1 MTLPRGHL
9 ESRLSLLEQELLGL
23 HLSPS
28 EGLRQRIEQWC
39 AFSQAVRFHLH
50 NRGEFPPPVAIVGG
64 TGTGKSTLLN
74 LLLEAQLSAAS
85 YRRTF
90 TSGPIAAVGALSAL
104 PEDWLGI
111 ERRIVAA
118 DTGPVRGEPDTLFVT
133 LVDHPLSARV
143 TLIDTPDLD
152 GDQPAHH
159 AQADR
164 VFRWAQA
171 VVFLV
176 TPEKYQMTEL
186 PGYFR
191 LARRYQLAAFFV
203 MNKCEEAAVIE
214 DFRGQLAERGLAD
227 ARLFVIPRQDSPFE
241 PPPGTALAD
250 LKNALF
256 GLNTERP
263 TSSDEG
269 LVNRCTDLIGRLND
283 QIIAPLRGRRDQI
296 DALLGSLQSLKT
308 SAPGLDVS
316 PLTRQLQRQMQEQS
330 VLYLMGPRRVLERL
344 RQMPVLIARLPRT
357 IWDLLGG
364 GERVVAA
371 LPSETVSSPCRIPDF
386 RQLLREQ
393 LVIAQS
399 RIDDLLHGDHTV
411 SEWLNTHGDDYR
423 QTQLDP
429 ARAAQ
434 IAEEEIQALEIWLEQ
449 HRQRKPRDTRAI
461 EKLLRFLPGGERIT
475 RWSEAAPYL
484 LTLVVATHGAFF
496 GPIDLLIIGG
506 FSLSTWLGEKLSN
519 EVAAR
524 VRQTNRCISERF
536 EALAREQVERV
547 IDWLDRQGPRSEE
560 LDRLERLADEIHAD
574 LRS

>member
-1 MTLPRGHL
+1 MSLSRGHI
-9 ESRLSLLEQELLGL
+9 ESRLSLLDQELLGL
-23 HLSPS
+23 QASLS
-28 EGLRQRIEQWC
+28 EGVRPRVEQWRVF
-39 AFSQAVRFHLH
+39 ARAVRFHLR
-50 NRGEFPPPVAIVGG
+50 NQGELPPLLAIVGG

-74 LLLEAQLSAAS
+74 KLLDAQLSAAS

-90 TSGPIAAVGALSAL
+90 TSGPIAVVGTLSAL
-104 PEDWLGI
+104 PEDWLGF
-111 ERRIVAA
+111 ERRMVAA
-118 DTGPVRGEPDTLFVT
+118 DTGPVRGEPDMLFVT
-133 LVDHPLSARV
+133 LWDHPLTGRV

-186 PGYFR
+186 SGYFR
-191 LARRYQLAAFFV
+191 LARRYQLTVFFV
-203 MNKCEEAAVIE
+203 MNKCEDAAVID
-214 DFRGQLAERGLAD
+214 DFRRQLAERDHAN
-227 ARLFVIPRQDSPFE
+227 ARLFVLSRQDSPFE
-241 PPPGTALAD
+241 PPPGTTLAD
-250 LKNALF
+250 LKKAL
-256 GLNTERP
+256 LDLHAN
-263 TSSDEG
+263 SCDSDEG
-269 LVNRCTDLIGRLND
+269 LANRCTDLIGRLGD
-283 QIIAPLRGRRDQI
+283 QIISPLRGHRDQI
-296 DALLGSLQSLKT
+296 DALLGSLQSLQT
-308 SAPGLDVS
+308 SAPGLDIS

-330 VLYLMGPRRVLERL
+330 VLYLMGPGRVLERL

-364 GERVVAA
+364 ADRATPA
-371 LPSETVSSPCRIPDF
+371 LPSETVSQRRGVPDF
-386 RQLLREQ
+386 GQLLREQ

-399 RIDDLLHGDHTV
+399 RIDDLLHTDAIVAG
-411 SEWLNTHGDDYR
+411 WLNTRGDEYR
-423 QTQLDP
+423 RTRIDP
-429 ARAAQ
+429 ARATR
-434 IAEEEIQALEIWLEQ
+434 IAEEEIQSLETWLEQ
-449 HRQRKPRDTRAI
+449 HRQRKPRDTRVI
-461 EKLLRFLPGGERIT
+461 EKLLRYLPGGERIT

-524 VRQTNRCISERF
+524 VRQTNRRIGERF
-536 EALAREQVERV
+536 EALAREQVGQV
-547 IDWLDRQGPRSEE
+547 INWLDRQAPRSEE